1 MLEWGKVSLLLM
13 ILNSMKDKGA
23 DINYQ
28 SELKEQD
35 KWSFLAYHF
44 SIVVIVRKED
54 QPSLLPE
61 RVNNHKLPKQWNQN

>member
-35 KWSFLAYHF
+35 K
-44 SIVVIVRKED
+44 
-54 QPSLLPE
+54 
-61 RVNNHKLPKQWNQN
+61 